1 MTPNVPLPAPPLPPA
16 EQAALLRDLKRHRQA
31 KGLPPLDPEGD
42 FVPTPVH
49 EVTLSLKQ
57 GEDWLRRLGVLA

>member
-1 MTPNVPLPAPPLPPA
+1 MTPDMPPPAPPLPA

-31 KGLPPLDPEGD
+31 KGLPPVDPEDD

-49 EVTLSLKQ
+49 EVSRSLQQ
-57 GEDWLRRLGVLA
+57 GEAWLRRLGVLA